1 MGTKYNSEGYRDP
14 TAHLGIGLAEPEQ
27 ARQIVRL
34 TYRNGRMELYVKEFF
49 PCTIAVGRKIFP
61 LIKKFAGKKDIENL
75 RMFLEMEV
83 SEHSEKYKEFS
94 RRRGMEAEGFDIVC
108 HVHDEVVLEVPE
120 GRSSV
125 DEINEIMAVNPE
137 WTDGLP
143 LKAAGFE
150 SPFYKKD

>member
-34 TYRNGRMELYVKEFF
+34 TYRNGRMELYVKELF

-94 RRRGMEAEGFDIVC
+94 RRRGMEAEGSRQFHFYNARIR
-108 HVHDEVVLEVPE
+108 EEKTLLIRAKSNLEMLTGKGGVQNE
-120 GRSSV
+120 NRS
-125 DEINEIMAVNPE
+125 IN
-137 WTDGLP
+137 G
-143 LKAAGFE
+143 
-150 SPFYKKD
+150 